1 MQHLFFKK
9 ELAPDAFQKL
19 VGLEAEA
26 ANLATFIDF
35 VWSKDWE
42 LHHRALRFMPTIL
55 LYGPPG
61 TGKTTILRNL
71 ATKYLGESVE
81 YYREGLDLFAHKDL
95 GETSKAVESLFSTI
109 KERASCGKK
118 VLLQLDDVDS
128 LLSSRYL
135 VNESSGVRRAVN
147 TFLNQLDDLA
157 LEKFEFQPIVSATT
171 NMLSNLDLAIKR
183 RFSLKVEVNPEL
195 TSAKLKELVQPILN
209 LCSPHLSPDYQQ
221 LEAMTGQKK
230 LTPSDVIRAVQ
241 VVYLQSRSGV
251 APTDTDIVNAFA
263 SADSSAGEY
272 SADRQRDDT

>member
-9 ELAPDAFQKL
+9 EIAPDAFQEL
-19 VGLEAEA
+19 VGLDNEVAT
-26 ANLATFIDF
+26 LATFVDF
-35 VWSKDWE
+35 VWSADWH
-42 LHHRALRFMPTIL
+42 LHRRTLRFMPTIL

-71 ATKYLGESVE
+71 ATKYSGESLE
-81 YYREGLDLFAHKDL
+81 YYRESLDLFAHKDL
-95 GETSKAVESLFSTI
+95 GETSKAVESLFATI

-128 LLSSRYL
+128 LLSSRHL

-157 LEKFEFQPIVSATT
+157 PDKFEFQPIVSATT
-171 NMLSNLDLAIKR
+171 NLLGNLDLAIKR

-195 TSAKLKELVQPILN
+195 SHAKLKELIQPILS
-209 LCSPHLSPDYQQ
+209 LCSPQLSPDYQHLQ
-221 LEAMTGQKK
+221 AMTREKK

-251 APTDTDIVNAFA
+251 APTDSDIVSAFS
-263 SADSSAGEY
+263 SADSSASEY
-272 SADRQRDDT
+272 NADKA

>member
-9 ELAPDAFQKL
+9 ENAPDAFQEL
-19 VGLEAEA
+19 VGLDTEA
-26 ANLATFIDF
+26 ATLATFVDF
-35 VWSKDWE
+35 VWSTDWD
-42 LHHRALRFMPTIL
+42 LHHRTLRFMPTIL

-71 ATKYLGESVE
+71 AAKYSGESLE
-81 YYREGLDLFAHKDL
+81 YYRESLDLFAHKDL

-128 LLSSRYL
+128 LLSSRHL

-157 LEKFEFQPIVSATT
+157 LDKFEFQPIVSATT
-171 NMLSNLDLAIKR
+171 NLLGNLDLAIKR

-195 TSAKLKELVQPILN
+195 SGAKLKELIQPILS
-209 LCSPHLSPDYQQ
+209 LCSPQLSPDYQK
-221 LEAMTGQKK
+221 LESMTREKK
-230 LTPSDVIRAVQ
+230 MTPSDVIRAVQ

-251 APTDTDIVNAFA
+251 APTDTDIVSAFA

-272 SADRQRDDT
+272 SADR

>member
-9 ELAPDAFQKL
+9 EIAPDAFQEL
-19 VGLEAEA
+19 VGLDTEA
-26 ANLATFIDF
+26 AILATFVDF
-35 VWSKDWE
+35 VWSTDWN
-42 LHHRALRFMPTIL
+42 LHHRTLRFMPTIL

-71 ATKYLGESVE
+71 AAKYSGEPLE
-81 YYREGLDLFAHKDL
+81 YFRESLDLFAHKDL

-128 LLSSRYL
+128 LLSSRHL

-147 TFLNQLDDLA
+147 TFLNQLDDLT
-157 LEKFEFQPIVSATT
+157 LDKFDFQPIVSATT
-171 NMLSNLDLAIKR
+171 NLLGNLDLAIKR

-195 TSAKLKELVQPILN
+195 SGAKLKELIQPILS
-209 LCSPHLSPDYQQ
+209 LCAPQISPDYQK
-221 LEAMTGQKK
+221 LEAMTQEKK

-251 APTDTDIVNAFA
+251 APTDTDIVSAFA
-263 SADSSAGEY
+263 SADSSCGEY
-272 SADRQRDDT
+272 SADR